1 MNRGD
6 DASRAQNIF
15 FRIFINVSPR
25 RGATRSTLALDA
37 APPRRDTPRPA
48 LRGGLVVESGL
59 VDVIRTLPTAASTD
73 ALFAASTLVRI
84 AMRAA
89 TARPLVVNNGS
100 TLRARARG
108 CGVAVRAGEGVSRS
122 QEYMG
127 GLGGDFGAR
136 DATAGEIESG
146 FTETSLGHADTDHIL
161 KVPKQMADMIMLL
174 NKTCG
179 AAGQDEKLAFG
190 QQEVYRKQVWD
201 WKIRP
206 GKGNFECLRRE
217 LATREGEA
225 ENLAGTITALCSKEG
240 WEPAFCAA
248 TSGTNVL
255 VELGT
260 AGVKGITTN
269 DFILAAKIDANK
281 EVMSMVVKAAPK
293 ARNWI

>member
-1 MNRGD
+1 M
-6 DASRAQNIF
+6 
-15 FRIFINVSPR
+15 
-25 RGATRSTLALDA
+25 A
-37 APPRRDTPRPA
+37 A
-48 LRGGLVVESGL
+48 
-59 VDVIRTLPTAASTD
+59 
-73 ALFAASTLVRI
+73 
-84 AMRAA
+84 
-89 TARPLVVNNGS
+89 
-100 TLRARARG
+100 
-108 CGVAVRAGEGVSRS
+108 RAGEGVSRS

-136 DATAGEIESG
+136 DATVGEIESG

-161 KVPKQMADMIMLL
+161 KVPKQMADMIMLV
-174 NKTCG
+174 NKKCG

-225 ENLAGTITALCSKEG
+225 EKLAGAIKALCASEG
-240 WEPAFCAA
+240 WDPAFCAA
-248 TSGTNVL
+248 TNGANVL

-269 DFILAAKIDANK
+269 DFILASKIDADK
-281 EVMSMVVKAAPK
+281 ELMAMVVKAAPK
-293 ARNWI
+293 TRNWI